1 MIKTRLFLSAITA
14 VSLLACNNSSDSSAE
29 SKKDTSAAT
38 TATTATVSLVSPLTE
53 QEKADGWQLLFDG
66 TSKGWHKYHG
76 GSIESAGWVADST
89 LHFDAAKAEQ
99 NKNGADIVTDDEFE
113 NFDLKLDV
121 KIDTGGNSGV
131 MFLVHEG
138 EDSAKYYNTYFTGP
152 EMQVLDNAKHPDSKI
167 RKHRAGDLYD
177 LIACAK
183 EVAKPALEWNEYEIK
198 IDSAKLNMFVNGT
211 NVVSTTLWDDK
222 WNKLVAGSKFKQWP
236 EFAKAKKGRF
246 ALQDHGHNVWFRNI
260 RVKKL

>member
-1 MIKTRLFLSAITA
+1 MIKTRLFLAAITA

-38 TATTATVSLVSPLTE
+38 TATTATVSLVRPLTE

-99 NKNGADIVTDDEFE
+99 NKNGADIVTDDKFE

-167 RKHRAGDLYD
+167 HKHRAGDLYD

>member
-1 MIKTRLFLSAITA
+1 MYKTKLFLVAFAA
-14 VSLLACNNSSDSSAE
+14 VSLLACNNSSDSSTE
-29 SKKDTSAAT
+29 TKTDTGAAAT
-38 TATTATVSLVSPLTE
+38 TTVAVSLVTPLTD

-66 TSKGWHKYHG
+66 TSKGWHKYKG
-76 GSIESAGWVADST
+76 GSIESASWVADST

-99 NKNGADIVTDDEFE
+99 NKNGDDIVTDDEFE
-113 NFDLKLDV
+113 NFDLKLEV

-138 EDSAKYYNTYFTGP
+138 EDSAKYYRTYFTGP

-167 RKHRAGDLYD
+167 PKHRAGDLYD

-222 WNKLVAGSKFKQWP
+222 WNKLVAGSKFKQWS
-236 EFAKAKKGRF
+236 EFAKAKKGRL

-260 RVKKL
+260 KIKKL